1 MRCLACAIIVLAWA
15 DSTHAQ
21 QSAGDIYTTAGVA
34 FPCQAA
40 LDPASAP
47 PFPAPGGMTVG
58 WLAGGGVFLP
68 AGFSLEGE
76 LSRTGTMTSS
86 HDGRHYTGQSATRR
100 DWFLSVGLKR
110 HFDLRSTFGV
120 EPIVGLVL
128 VGDQGTY
135 ENTHGSAFGTENRY
149 SGYYPIDWV
158 HGVMFGVDFR
168 IGGRRLAFT
177 PGLRFAFTN
186 VPTGQDCV
194 VLSSGGAECR
204 DDAERWK
211 YRHPR
216 WTLRPA
222 AALRV
227 VF

>member
-1 MRCLACAIIVLAWA
+1 MACAMIVLVWA
-15 DSTHAQ
+15 DAAFAQ
-21 QSAGDIYTTAGVA
+21 QSVGDIYATAGVS
-34 FPCQAA
+34 FPYQSA

-58 WLAGGGVFLP
+58 WFVGGGVFLP
-68 AGFSLEGE
+68 SAFSLEVE
-76 LSRTGTMTSS
+76 LSRTGTMRSS
-86 HDGRHYTGQSATRR
+86 HTGRHYTGQSATRR
-100 DWFLSVGLKR
+100 DWFVSVGLKK

-120 EPIVGLVL
+120 EPAAALVL
-128 VGDQGTY
+128 VGDEGTY
-135 ENTHGSAFGTENRY
+135 ENTHGSPFGTETRY
-149 SGYYPIDWV
+149 SGYYPIKWV
-158 HGVMFGVDFR
+158 TGIMVGVDFR
-168 IGGRRLAFT
+168 IGGRRLAVT
-177 PGLRFAFTN
+177 PGVRFAFAD
-186 VPTGQDCV
+186 VLTGQDCL
-194 VLSSGGAECR
+194 VLSSGGTECR